1 MSKEKRQITYEE
13 LSKHTGRSDCWL
25 SVEGKVLNVTK
36 FLAEHPGGEDILIAN
51 GGTDA
56 TKYFQGISGGKGHTD
71 YARSFFEMYYVG
83 ELDKSSPVVEPKR
96 EYKTPKRLITYAEL
110 SNHSTEEDCW
120 VLLNGIV
127 YDITPFLAEHPGGP
141 NVVTNLAGDD
151 ITEAFNDQGH
161 SENAKEIAKKY
172 EIGLIDTDS
181 QKVSIKKRNNGGM
194 TIKDWI
200 ILLIGVAVAV
210 AIAVYFNTP
219 DEHTTEIAKAVTE
232 TVAQTVTSTVNST
245 VNTTQ

>member
-1 MSKEKRQITYEE
+1 MNKDKKLITYEE
-13 LSKHTGRSDCWL
+13 LVKHTSRSDCWL

-51 GGTDA
+51 SGTDA

-71 YARSFFEMYYVG
+71 YARSFFEMYYIG
-83 ELDKSSPVVEPKR
+83 DLDKTSTFVEPIR
-96 EYKTPKRLITYAEL
+96 EHKTPKRLITYAEL
-110 SNHSTEEDCW
+110 ANHSTEEDCW
-120 VLLNGIV
+120 VLLNGVV
-127 YDITPFLAEHPGGP
+127 YDITPFLSEHPGGP

-172 EIGLIDTDS
+172 EVGLIDTGS
-181 QKVSIKKRNNGGM
+181 QRVSMKKRTNGGM
-194 TIKDWI
+194 TVKDWI
-200 ILLIGVAVAV
+200 VLLIGVAVAI

-219 DEHTTEIAKAVTE
+219 DEKTTEIVEAVS
-232 TVAQTVTSTVNST
+232 STIDSTINSTINST
-245 VNTTQ
+245 VNNTI